1 MLSMKK
7 FGTAVAAASLLAM
20 VGAGSASAANWSPA
34 NSTKTAH
41 GSLTL
46 TARPTGG
53 SVTCTYHSG
62 VRSTGTDAAFTT
74 TPTGTVAAP
83 PTFSGCTSTIAGVS
97 HVTAVADAAWTLTAT
112 STTSV
117 DVIGNATVTLFAT
130 TPALVDVCTIT
141 ATNANVPTTFA
152 NATGII
158 TPLDTLFPITE
169 TGIAC
174 PGDTQGTMTG
184 SVTES
189 GLTIL

>member
-7 FGTAVAAASLLAM
+7 FGTAVAAVSLLAM
-20 VGAGSASAANWSPA
+20 VGAGSASAVNWSPA

-46 TARPTGG
+46 IARPTGG

-62 VRSTGTDAAFTT
+62 VRSTGNSVAFTT

-83 PTFSGCTSTIAGVS
+83 PTISSCTSTNPGVS
-97 HVTAVADAAWTLTAT
+97 HVIATADGAWTLTAT

-130 TPALVDVCTIT
+130 TPALVDVCTINVT
-141 ATNANVPTTFA
+141 ANVPAAFNNVTSLL
-152 NATGII
+152 

-169 TGIAC
+169 TGPAC

-184 SVTES
+184 SITMTGMS
-189 GLTIL
+189 IP